1 MGDRREEDVLFR
13 LDAYYNLYATTIAT
27 HELMR
32 LY

>member
-1 MGDRREEDVLFR
+1 VLFD
-13 LDAYYNLYATTIAT
+13 LDAYFNLYATTTAT